1 MLNCPPFL
9 RRHIVLYDDD
19 VEATC
24 KDFPRLKIKKNK
36 NTVDIYHTY
45 RKSSHI
51 ISNI

>member
-1 MLNCPPFL
+1 MLNWPPFL

-24 KDFPRLKIKKNK
+24 KDFPHLKIRNK
-36 NTVDIYHTY
+36 NSLDIYNIY
-45 RKSSHI
+45 RKSSDI